1 MAATAIRLNRPRRS
15 WAWLLLMPAGIWYLV
30 FFLIPSFFPLI
41 FSFAQSDPTGGVF
54 LRDFSTANYARFL
67 DCNFAMWGEIGECI
81 YLKVFAQ
88 TIIFA
93 VLGTVGCLILAYP
106 LAYFLATRV
115 GKWRTTLLVLIIIPF
130 WTSFLIRTYAWV
142 VLLADQGIINSFLVN
157 LGMISDDARIQMLYN
172 PFAVYLGIVYNYLP
186 LMIFPIYVSLER
198 LDKTLLEASKDLGAD
213 RVATLRQITLPLTAP
228 GLFTGILLT
237 FIPLTGEYIVPAI
250 LGGSKT
256 LLMGNLVANQF
267 LQARDW
273 AFGSASSVMLILILV
288 VFIMLWYRV
297 SEGQEVEVV

>member
-1 MAATAIRLNRPRRS
+1 MTAMTRPRARPFS
-15 WAWLLLMPAGIWYLV
+15 GWLLLAPAGIWYLV
-30 FFLIPSFFPLI
+30 FFLIPSLFPLV
-41 FSFAQSDPTGGVF
+41 FSFAQSDPTGGVV
-54 LRDFSTANYARFL
+54 LQDLSLDNYARFL
-67 DCNFAMWGEIGECI
+67 ACNLAAFGALGECI
-81 YLKVFAQ
+81 YVKVFIQ
-88 TIIFA
+88 TIVFA
-93 VLGTVGCLILAYP
+93 ALGTLGCLALAYP

-157 LGMISDDARIQMLYN
+157 LGILTDDTRLPMLYN
-172 PFAVYLGIVYNYLP
+172 PFAIYLGIVYNYLP
-186 LMIFPIYVSLER
+186 LMIFPLYVSLER
-198 LDKTLLEASKDLGAD
+198 LDKSLLEASKDLGAN
-213 RVATLRQITLPLTAP
+213 RLATFRQVTIPLTAP

-237 FIPLTGEYIVPAI
+237 FIPLTGEYIIPAM

-288 VFIMLWYRV
+288 VFILFWYRA
-297 SEGQEVEVV
+297 SEGQAVEVA

>member
-1 MAATAIRLNRPRRS
+1 MAATTTALNRPRRNYS
-15 WAWLLLMPAGIWYLV
+15 WLLLLVPGIWYLL
-30 FFLIPSFFPLI
+30 FFLIPSLFPLI
-41 FSFAQSDPTGGVF
+41 FSFAQSDPTGGV
-54 LRDFSTANYARFL
+54 LLKNFSTANYARFL
-67 DCNFAMWGEIGECI
+67 ECNFLQWNQLGECT
-81 YLKVFAQ
+81 YLKVFSQ
-88 TIIFA
+88 TIVFA
-93 VLGTVGCLILAYP
+93 VLGTLGCLLLAYP

-142 VLLADQGIINSFLVN
+142 VLLADQGLINSFLVN
-157 LGMISDDARIQMLYN
+157 LHVITDDGRIPMLYT

-186 LMIFPIYVSLER
+186 LMIFPLYVSLER

-213 RVATLRQITLPLTAP
+213 RLATFRQITLPLTAP

-267 LQARDW
+267 LQSRDW
-273 AFGSASSVMLILILV
+273 SFGSASSVMLILILV
-288 VFIMLWYRV
+288 AFILLWYRA